1 MSSNSG
7 APSSTPLETGPSQA
21 PDDLDTDRLR
31 VWLDRC
37 VAGLSG
43 PLDVR
48 RFAGGQSNPTYQIV
62 TPTRTLVLRRKPNG
76 TLLGSAHAVDREFRV
91 MRALHAA
98 GFPVPEP
105 YALCGDDAVIG
116 SMFYVMEMVEGR
128 VLWDARMPGLE
139 PADRRAIY
147 DEQIQ
152 VLARLHSLHPAG
164 LGLENFGPE
173 GNYFARQIGRWTK
186 QYRAS
191 ETHRI
196 PEMERLIDWLPTS
209 LPPTSPS
216 RIVHGDF
223 RLDNMVLAPT
233 RPQVLA
239 LLDWEL
245 STLGDPMADLT
256 YFLTPWVTP
265 AGERNS
271 FHGLDTSA
279 LGMPT
284 VDEALDRYCALGGA
298 RPAVPLAWY
307 FAYNLF
313 RTAAIV
319 QGVAARHLAGNA
331 SSPQAATAAG
341 RVVPLATTAWEQA
354 IVAGAS
360 G

>member
-1 MSSNSG
+1 MTSNRSSLSQ
-7 APSSTPLETGPSQA
+7 TPPVAAAVQA
-21 PDDLDTDRLR
+21 AEDLDRDRLR
-31 VWLDRC
+31 AWLEPR
-37 VAGLSG
+37 VEGLAG
-43 PLDVR
+43 PLDLR

-62 TPTRTLVLRRKPNG
+62 TPYRTLVLRRRPPG
-76 TLLGSAHAVDREFRV
+76 QLLGSAHAVDREFRV

-98 GFPVPEP
+98 GFPVPQP
-105 YALCGDDAVIG
+105 YALCDDDAVIG

-128 VLWDARMPGLE
+128 VLWDARLPGLE
-139 PADRRAIY
+139 PADRSAIY
-147 DEQIQ
+147 DAQIE
-152 VLARLHSLHPAG
+152 VLARLHG
-164 LGLENFGPE
+164 LGPSDLGLADFAPA
-173 GNYFARQIGRWTK
+173 GNYFARQIRRWTK

-191 ETHRI
+191 ETHCI
-196 PEMERLIDWLPTS
+196 PEMERLISWLPTR
-209 LPPTSPS
+209 LPPTSPP

-223 RLDNMVLAPT
+223 RLDNMVLEAT

-265 AGERNS
+265 EGERNS
-271 FHGLDTSA
+271 FHGLNTA
-279 LGMPT
+279 TLGMPT
-284 VDEALDRYCALGGA
+284 VEAALDRYCALGGA

-313 RTAAIV
+313 RIAAIV

-341 RVVPLATTAWEQA
+341 RVGPLAITAWEQA
-354 IVAGAS
+354 LIAGAS
-360 G
+360 Q